1 MQKYIK
7 YKSLITKN
15 SNRMKKVMLMMG
27 LIMALGTQMVAQQD
41 IKAPLPP
48 KGEALEIPPPPH
60 PSKEMQEKRFEKMKS
75 ELKLTPEQ
83 EVKVKALMEKNRE
96 ANKAKR
102 QEMKERM
109 KAENKTQREAMRTE
123 MKKILTPEQMEQF
136 KQMRKAEK
144 KARKEN

>member
-1 MQKYIK
+1 
-7 YKSLITKN
+7 
-15 SNRMKKVMLMMG
+15 MKKVMLMMG
-27 LIMALGTQMVAQQD
+27 LMMALGTQMVAQQD

-48 KGEALEIPPPPH
+48 KGEALDMPPPPPP

-83 EVKVKALMEKNRE
+83 EVKMKALMEKNRE

-102 QEMKERM
+102 QEMKKKM
-109 KAENKTQREAMRTE
+109 KEENKAQREAMRAE
-123 MKKILTPEQMEQF
+123 MEKVLTPEQMEKF

-144 KARKEN
+144 KERKEHKKDM

>member
-1 MQKYIK
+1 
-7 YKSLITKN
+7 
-15 SNRMKKVMLMMG
+15 MKKVMLMMS

-48 KGEALEIPPPPH
+48 KREALDMPLP

-83 EVKVKALMEKNRE
+83 EVKMKALMEKNRE
-96 ANKAKR
+96 SNKAKR
-102 QEMKERM
+102 REMKKKM
-109 KAENKTQREAMRTE
+109 KEENKEQREAMRAE
-123 MKKILTPEQMEQF
+123 MEKVLTPEQMEKF

-144 KARKEN
+144 KERKAHKKDM